1 MKEVNDII
9 GFIKEKAYRMINNN
23 LGQGS
28 FGRTVLLKDE
38 SIDELFVC
46 KKFEPYYKDDTEQFY
61 EAFKREIKIMYK
73 LNHKNIVRIYNY
85 YLFNE
90 HKTGYIIMEYING
103 NNIDDYFSNHENI
116 NVDDI
121 FIQLIEAF
129 ACLEKNN
136 IFHRDIRSSNIMID
150 EGGVVKLID
159 FGLGKIYTSKKI
171 SQDSLNEEINRM
183 GMELIP
189 SELTKGIYT
198 IKTDMF
204 CIAELYNRLL
214 KKHNIKEFKYDNIL
228 NKMLQVDP
236 NKRYDSFEKILETIN
251 NKQFQLL
258 TVTEEDKKV
267 YKNFSNSLIKS
278 LSSYSELFKM
288 EDNISKILADLQII
302 INNNCFE
309 DIIVSNSSLISIFV
323 KCPYKYYKKE
333 KVETIDVINF
343 YNWISNK
350 DDQYQQIIL
359 NNLKIKLQTIET
371 KVEYDDDDLPF

>member
-1 MKEVNDII
+1 MKETNDII

-28 FGRTVLLKDE
+28 FGKTVLLKDE

-46 KKFEPYYKDDTEQFY
+46 KKFEPYYKEDTEQFY
-61 EAFKREIKIMYK
+61 ESFKREIKIMYK

-85 YLFNE
+85 YLFDE

-103 NNIDDYFSNHENI
+103 TNIDEYFSSHENP
-116 NVDDI
+116 NVNDI

-136 IFHRDIRSSNIMID
+136 IFHRDIRFSNIMID
-150 EGGVVKLID
+150 EEGVVKLID
-159 FGLGKIYTSKKI
+159 FGLGKIYAPKLI

-189 SELTKGIYT
+189 EELSKGIYT

-204 CIAELYNRLL
+204 CIAELYNRLI
-214 KKHNIKEFKYDNIL
+214 KNYNIKDFKYTNIL
-228 NKMLQVDP
+228 NKMLQVDV
-236 NKRYDSFEKILETIN
+236 NKRFDSFDKILEMIN

-258 TVTEEDKKV
+258 AVTEQDKNI
-267 YKNFSNSLIKS
+267 YKNFSNGLINS
-278 LSSYSELFKM
+278 LSSYSEPFRM
-288 EDNISKILADLQII
+288 EENIAKILADLQTI

-309 DIIVSNSSLISIFV
+309 DIIVSNSNLISIFV
-323 KCPYKYYKKE
+323 KCPYKYFKY
-333 KVETIDVINF
+333 VNIATIDVINF

-350 DDQYQQIIL
+350 DEQYQQIIL
-359 NNLKIKLQTIET
+359 NNLRIKLQTIET
-371 KVEYDDDDLPF
+371 KVEYDDTDLPF